1 MRRWSEVY
9 FGHTEMGRTMTT
21 KTKRA
26 KITVGTEIEPVKKYI
41 LLEELDAKG
50 KEGTSHH
57 NSKKVAYETDRM
69 PRPIGNGSR
78 MGCYNAEAAA
88 RFLGREQFNRT
99 GIVDMHFGH
108 PWFSGETM
116 TVTGRVSD
124 IRPEG
129 DGQRV
134 TIDMRVENQDGVRCG
149 LGICSAV
156 VPNSRVK

>member
-1 MRRWSEVY
+1 
-9 FGHTEMGRTMTT
+9 MTT
-21 KTKRA
+21 RTKSA
-26 KITVGTEIEPVKKYI
+26 KIVVGMEIEPLKKYI
-41 LLEELDAKG
+41 ILENVDLDPEKKKDAG
-50 KEGTSHH
+50 RLGFH
-57 NSKKVAYETDRM
+57 NSTTGAMEIMRM

-78 MGCYNAEAAA
+78 MSCYNAEAAA
-88 RFLGREQFNRT
+88 LFLGREQFNHT
-99 GIVDMHFGH
+99 GIVDVHYGH

-116 TVTGRVSD
+116 TITGRVSD

-134 TIDMRVENQDGVRCG
+134 TIDMRIENQDGVRCG